1 MLKLE
6 GEDQKP
12 WFSANVFSQPD
23 FRAIKLYQFWK
34 NLLEDIEP
42 LETLFATS
50 YFEIFGSKPKVHLL
64 FTRDLRMAFQRDYQI
79 STEGTLVHLS
89 MKEKSVNNDQINIFD

>member
-1 MLKLE
+1 VKWSRNEICNNISFDHQLPYYLLKLE
-6 GEDQKP
+6 GEHQKP

-42 LETLFATS
+42 LQTLFATS
-50 YFEIFGSKPKVHLL
+50 YFEIFGSDPQVHLL
-64 FTRDLRMAFQRDYQI
+64 YTRNLGMAFKRDYPI
-79 STEGTLVHLS
+79 
-89 MKEKSVNNDQINIFD
+89 